1 MPFNEILVGGP
12 SFAELA
18 GRTLALQELTAY
30 PLIML
35 ENGSMSRIFYRQ
47 FFLEHNAELKP
58 DIEAGTTDQML
69 TLVRSD
75 LGLAFG
81 AGADGPRQPASQAH
95 FADEFAGGY
104 PVPLGLPGLRPPP
117 PAKYRRA
124 GVPPPAVGIS
134 EKQTKVNK
142 KPAAP
147 ASLCT
152 RYRRRLAFPCFLG
165 VTGLGTQHA
174 LQAFQ
179 GCKACADGKYT
190 GGVGQLF

>member
-58 DIEAGTTDQML
+58 DIEAGTTDKL

-75 LGLAFG
+75 LGLAFVPEPMARG
-81 AGADGPRQPASQAH
+81 NLHRKRILQMNLQEAIPSRSVCLVYDPRRPLNTAAREFRHQLLESAKTNKSKQKASRACIAVHTIQAPVGFPLLFGGNRVRNATRSAG
-95 FADEFAGGY
+95 F
-104 PVPLGLPGLRPPP
+104 PGLQ
-117 PAKYRRA
+117 
-124 GVPPPAVGIS
+124 GV
-134 EKQTKVNK
+134 
-142 KPAAP
+142 
-147 ASLCT
+147 
-152 RYRRRLAFPCFLG
+152 R
-165 VTGLGTQHA
+165 
-174 LQAFQ
+174 
-179 GCKACADGKYT
+179 
-190 GGVGQLF
+190 